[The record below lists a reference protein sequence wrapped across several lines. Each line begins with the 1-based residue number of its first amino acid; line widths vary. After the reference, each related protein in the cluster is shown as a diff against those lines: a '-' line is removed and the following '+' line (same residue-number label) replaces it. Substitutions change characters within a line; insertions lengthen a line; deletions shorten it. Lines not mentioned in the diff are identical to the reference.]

1 LIDESELVFHESHP
15 ISETMKN
22 LLIGMLCKDPNRRL
36 EWENIYDIVMDIK
49 KRSFVEDNTRLYA
62 HLNVL
67 IPPQGGS
74 PRKYDHQCISLD
86 NTPSIELNPLSFNQT
101 IMNLTNDQ
109 GFAKPQ
115 TETIEKSSTNYYNN
129 ESNNI
134 LPKEQS
140 FISPLNNYSAF
151 LSNNNY
157 NRDFDPEKTKNLK
170 CENFGSGVKNRDSLH
185 SSFHKHEKL
194 EIEFSRI
201 YKIEINH
208 AILNTE
214 MLLKFLTK
222 ERNKIFLISKVFYEL
237 SMFKLVSNETLEFH
251 YHKYLYLHA
260 KNFKEMLL
268 DHVSLDVITVIANYH
283 ELCNTY
289 EYKMVKEL
297 YKGEMEMIISSF
309 FSHKEKAVSNDQI
322 KNIDKMEIDATNYIK
337 LKNLYKSI
345 LEYIIAVKE
354 NFLFS
359 KEEKYKSEDSIKF
372 MIHAIEMID
381 SVLLNELFN
390 GSIDE
395 NLSLENQRYFINLKK
410 SRFTG
415 LLKIL
420 NHKIDYFKRKY
431 LQE

>member
-1 LIDESELVFHESHP
+1 
-15 ISETMKN
+15 
-22 LLIGMLCKDPNRRL
+22 
-36 EWENIYDIVMDIK
+36 
-49 KRSFVEDNTRLYA
+49 
-62 HLNVL
+62 
-67 IPPQGGS
+67 
-74 PRKYDHQCISLD
+74 
-86 NTPSIELNPLSFNQT
+86 
-101 IMNLTNDQ
+101 
-109 GFAKPQ
+109 
-115 TETIEKSSTNYYNN
+115 
-129 ESNNI
+129 
-134 LPKEQS
+134 
-140 FISPLNNYSAF
+140 
-151 LSNNNY
+151 
-157 NRDFDPEKTKNLK
+157 
-170 CENFGSGVKNRDSLH
+170 
-185 SSFHKHEKL
+185 
-194 EIEFSRI
+194 
-201 YKIEINH
+201 
-208 AILNTE
+208 
-214 MLLKFLTK
+214 
-222 ERNKIFLISKVFYEL
+222 
-237 SMFKLVSNETLEFH
+237 
-251 YHKYLYLHA
+251 
-260 KNFKEMLL
+260 
-268 DHVSLDVITVIANYH
+268 
-283 ELCNTY
+283 
-289 EYKMVKEL
+289 MVKEL